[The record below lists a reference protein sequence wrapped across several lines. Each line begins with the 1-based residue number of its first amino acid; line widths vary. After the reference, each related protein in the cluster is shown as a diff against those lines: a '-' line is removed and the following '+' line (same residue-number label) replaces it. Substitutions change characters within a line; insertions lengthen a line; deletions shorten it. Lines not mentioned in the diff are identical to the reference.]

1 MYSFLNQ
8 LNSELIFEEFESQSI
23 SVPTGSNLSAPN
35 HVNIGIVI
43 PDGYSVKSITLISN
57 DAAIVCTVQ
66 QIDVERSVIGVGLF
80 NTYNKAVSIKVK
92 ALVIFKRT

>member
-1 MYSFLNQ
+1 M
-8 LNSELIFEEFESQSI
+8 IFEEFESQSI

-43 PDGYSVKSITLISN
+43 TDGYSVKSITLISN

-66 QIDVERSVIGVGLF
+66 QIDVERSLIGVGLF